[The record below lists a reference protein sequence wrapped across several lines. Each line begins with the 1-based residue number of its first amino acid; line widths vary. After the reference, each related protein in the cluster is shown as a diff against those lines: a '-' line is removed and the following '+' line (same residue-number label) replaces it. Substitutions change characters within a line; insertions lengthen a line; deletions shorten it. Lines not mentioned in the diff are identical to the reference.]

1 MFDIDALD
9 VLDSQLMTR
18 KLTLVTKYNLIL
30 TTFIAE
36 EEKKNLQ
43 TLNPD
48 ADNAENAIVESS
60 SQQIGSLDK
69 KIQPSTGFISKFD
82 IQSKFCSLSTKI
94 HCRFLQ

>member
-1 MFDIDALD
+1 LSIFDIDALY

-36 EEKKNLQ
+36 EEKKKLQ

-48 ADNAENAIVESS
+48 ADNADNATINWVY
-60 SQQIGSLDK
+60 
-69 KIQPSTGFISKFD
+69 
-82 IQSKFCSLSTKI
+82 
-94 HCRFLQ
+94 